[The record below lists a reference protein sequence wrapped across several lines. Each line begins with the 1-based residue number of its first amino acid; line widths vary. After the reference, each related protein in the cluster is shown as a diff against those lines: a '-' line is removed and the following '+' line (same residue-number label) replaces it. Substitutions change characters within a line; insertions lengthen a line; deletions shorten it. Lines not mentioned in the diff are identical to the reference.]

1 MRSKI
6 AQRILNETPEE
17 VKVFVRLYADIT
29 IRVHD
34 IMKRK
39 GINQRELAEAMD
51 KKPSEINKW
60 LKGEHNFTLRSLA
73 KLQVELGEELIQ
85 VPKKEQAESLY
96 LKAKWRVEPK
106 KQIPRVVSFS
116 EYQLKHKNSSSYAS

>member
-6 AQRILNETPEE
+6 AQRILDETPED

-29 IRVHD
+29 IRVHE

-39 GINQRELAEAMD
+39 GINQKELAEAMD

-85 VPKKEQAESLY
+85 VPKQEQSESLY
-96 LKAKWRVEPK
+96 LAAKWSVEPK
-106 KQIPRVVSFS
+106 REISRIVSFS
-116 EYQLKHKNSSSYAS
+116 EYQLKHNNSSSYAS